1 MNSNLCSHIA
11 DAELYSAEAR
21 KSSSEAA
28 KALWECCKAA
38 EERAKIMRPKLEE
51 TYHHV
56 MLHPLDEEGREE
68 TDKWFTLLWKKQ
80 APYHLSKKEGKRP
93 VR

>member
-1 MNSNLCSHIA
+1 MFNHIA
-11 DAELYSAEAR
+11 DADSCSAEAR
-21 KSSSEAA
+21 KCSSEAA

-38 EERAKIMRPKLEE
+38 EERAKLLRPKLEE

-56 MLHPLDEEGREE
+56 MLHPLDEEGGEKA
-68 TDKWFTLLWKKQ
+68 DKWFTLLWKKQ
-80 APYHLSKKEGKRP
+80 APHHLSKKEGKRA